1 MNDNRPTNL
10 DLGTFKYPLP
20 AITSLLHRISGAFI
34 FVGIAVLLYL
44 LDLSLSSAAG
54 FGQVQEIL
62 SHTLMKLVVWA
73 ILAGLLYHLIAGI
86 KHLIMDLG
94 IGETMQGGTTAA
106 RMVIALSTLTIIV
119 AGVWIW

>member
-1 MNDNRPTNL
+1 MKDNRPTNL
-10 DLGTFKYPLP
+10 DLGSIKYPLP

-34 FVGIAVLLYL
+34 FVGVAVLLYL

-54 FGQVQEIL
+54 FAQVQEIL
-62 SHTLMKLVVWA
+62 SHTLAKLVIWA
-73 ILAGLLYHLIAGI
+73 VLAGLLYHLIAGI

-94 IGETMQGGTTAA
+94 IGETMQGGIIAA
-106 RMVIALSTLTIIV
+106 RLVIALSALTIIV